1 MTYKAVRPIRVQTM
15 GPALFGLHGAGCGCG
30 ACDNAPLVDCVARGE
45 AFFAA
50 HSGLAGSRRRPARA
64 AGLGTGPIANYLF
77 SETEAAR
84 ALANDYD
91 SAVLV
96 AGISSGAIAG
106 ALGAVLKKP
115 LLALAAG
122 ALTGLLVYQSQ
133 RPAPL

>member
-1 MTYKAVRPIRVQTM
+1 M

-30 ACDNAPLVDCVARGE
+30 ACGDTYMPCTQTKDG
-45 AFFAA
+45 AFI
-50 HSGLAGSRRRPARA
+50 LSRARPARA

-84 ALANDYD
+84 ALAADYD

-96 AGISSGAIAG
+96 TGIAAGAIAG

-115 LLALAAG
+115 LLALGAG
-122 ALTGLLVYQSQ
+122 ALAGLLVYQSQ